1 MNWVELGSDDQRAG
15 CASLAILSWELG
27 KAEDEGLRADN
38 MSLANLSW
46 EVATEG
52 ALVCG
57 GPRADFAS
65 QAILSEGW
73 ATAEESLLE
82 SG

>member
-1 MNWVELGSDDQRAG
+1 MTREQTERH
-15 CASLAILSWELG
+15 LAILSWELV

-38 MSLANLSW
+38 VSLAYLSW

-52 ALVCG
+52 ALFCG

-65 QAILSEGW
+65 QAILFEGW
-73 ATAEESLLE
+73 ATAEQSLLG